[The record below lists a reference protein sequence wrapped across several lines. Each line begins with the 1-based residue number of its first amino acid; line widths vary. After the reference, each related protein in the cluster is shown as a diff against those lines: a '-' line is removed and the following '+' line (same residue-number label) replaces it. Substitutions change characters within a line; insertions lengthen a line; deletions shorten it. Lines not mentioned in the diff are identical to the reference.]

1 MEGRGW
7 LLLLRVEGW
16 CGGHVVVVVGFGA
29 EGAECE
35 VVDEDADG
43 DYHYDENLFDS
54 VLVCC
59 CIWMKEDMDAGSFG
73 ILLD

>member
-1 MEGRGW
+1 
-7 LLLLRVEGW
+7 
-16 CGGHVVVVVGFGA
+16 VVVVGFGA